1 MASMAP
7 RTRSQGLSST
17 LAQDLDVDLLRA
29 ASCKSDLVVRR
40 LVRKYRDCIT
50 FNPNGSLDAWRKQL
64 LRQLVPSSQPIAAQ
78 APPVVPPL
86 PLACTPTLDAVR
98 LCSQGSPVQEDPV
111 TPTEHCADQCAG
123 CAVFQAEID
132 RLQQVQ
138 RHSLDRIMVLEAE
151 NQHLR
156 SFVGQAET
164 PRQHDQALAERSSQ
178 TSAENDSSAL
188 TPELPTP
195 ASPSAPASEQ
205 QSLKVVV
212 RSLPC
217 NGPITPALLLS
228 TFIRFCSNQL
238 CMPVVPALRVVKVFT
253 GGRCGTGS
261 GLFALQTQQDATR
274 LFQAKRQRL
283 DAASA
288 VTIEYNR
295 TRAERQRKGA
305 ARRARTATCSGP
317 TASTMGNRADACGQ
331 PRIISS
337 LRHDAP
343 AFVPATSDTLLSQ
356 PDMLNAPAE
365 PVAVMECQE

>member
-1 MASMAP
+1 MAP

-17 LAQDLDVDLLRA
+17 LAQDLEVDLLRA
-29 ASCKSDLVVRR
+29 ASSKSDLVVRR

-50 FNPNGSLDAWRKQL
+50 FNPNGSLDAWHKQL

-86 PLACTPTLDAVR
+86 PLTCTSPVIAAHM
-98 LCSQGSPVQEDPV
+98 CSQGSPAQENPV
-111 TPTEHCADQCAG
+111 TPTEQSTHQCAG
-123 CAVFQAEID
+123 CADFQAEID
-132 RLQQVQ
+132 RLQQDQ
-138 RHSLDRIMVLEAE
+138 RQMSDLVKMLEAE

-156 SFVGQAET
+156 SCVGQAET
-164 PRQHDQALAERSSQ
+164 SRQHDQALAELSSQ
-178 TSAENDSSAL
+178 TSAETDSSAL

-195 ASPSAPASEQ
+195 ASPPAPTSEL

-238 CMPVVPALRVVKVFT
+238 CMPVVPALRVVKVFK

-261 GLFALQTQQDATR
+261 GLFVLQTQQDAAR
-274 LFQAKRQRL
+274 LFSAKRQRL
-283 DAASA
+283 DAAST

-305 ARRARTATCSGP
+305 ARRARTATCSRP
-317 TASTMGNRADACGQ
+317 TAPTTGNRADACGQ
-331 PRIISS
+331 PRITSS

-343 AFVPATSDTLLSQ
+343 AFVPATSETLLQ
-356 PDMLNAPAE
+356 EPNVLTAPAE
-365 PVAVMECQE
+365 PAAVSASQE